1 MKTESCE
8 IKIRGMICRSCTD
21 EVSGML
27 LRTKGV
33 VKVSVRYRKAL
44 ATVSYDPALV
54 TPEELET
61 HIKALGY
68 DTGELSRA
76 ERLLDFGC
84 VLLTGLLAWLL
95 LRWGGA
101 SPEIGVAS
109 FSALFLVGLST
120 SPHCLGMCGGIL
132 LSACRGRK
140 SGKALFGAAL
150 AYNGGRTVS
159 YTALGASFGALGT
172 VLTYTLSMKSMLFT
186 MLGLV
191 VALLG
196 LNMWGLLPALPSL
209 PGEQGAACRLP
220 DKIRRQTPLLVGLLT
235 GLMPCGALYAA
246 WLCAMSSGS
255 TGKGALLMLA
265 YALGTVP
272 LMLLFALLGT
282 LLPGSWTKYL
292 RKLGAVLVT
301 SMGLKMLIGGLLLL
315 QG

>member
-8 IKIRGMICRSCTD
+8 IRIRGMICRSCTD

-33 VKVSVRYRKAL
+33 IKANVSYRKAL
-44 ATVSYDPALV
+44 ATISYDPALV
-54 TPEELET
+54 TPEELEKR
-61 HIKALGY
+61 IKSLGY
-68 DTGELSRA
+68 STGERSRA
-76 ERLLDFGC
+76 ERLLDLGC
-84 VLLTGLLAWLL
+84 VLLTGLLVWLL
-95 LRWGGA
+95 LLWGGA
-101 SPEIGVAS
+101 SPEIDGAS
-109 FSALFLVGLST
+109 FGALFLIGLST

-132 LSACRGRK
+132 LTVCHGRE
-140 SGKALFGAAL
+140 GQEAQFGAAL
-150 AYNGGRTVS
+150 GYNGGRTLS
-159 YTALGASFGALGT
+159 YTALGAAFGALGT
-172 VLTYTLSMKSMLFT
+172 VLTYTLNMKSMLFT

-209 PGEQGAACRLP
+209 PDEAGTACRLP
-220 DKIRRQTPLLVGLLT
+220 DKFRRQTPLLVGLLT

-255 TGKGALLMLA
+255 AAKGALLMLA
-265 YALGTVP
+265 YSLGTVP
-272 LMLLFALLGT
+272 LMLLFASLGA
-282 LLPGSWTKYL
+282 LLPRGWTKYL

-315 QG
+315 RG

>member
-8 IKIRGMICRSCTD
+8 IRIRGMICRSCTD

-33 VKVSVRYRKAL
+33 VKATVSYRKAL
-44 ATVSYDPALV
+44 ATISYDPALV
-54 TPEELET
+54 TPEELEKR
-61 HIKALGY
+61 IKSLGY
-68 DTGELSRA
+68 STGERSRA
-76 ERLLDFGC
+76 ERLLDLGC
-84 VLLTGLLAWLL
+84 VLLTGLLVWLL

-101 SPEIGVAS
+101 SPEIDGAS
-109 FSALFLVGLST
+109 FGALFLIGLST

-132 LSACRGRK
+132 LTVCHGRE
-140 SGKALFGAAL
+140 GQEA
-150 AYNGGRTVS
+150 
-159 YTALGASFGALGT
+159 FGALGT

-209 PGEQGAACRLP
+209 PGEQGPVCRLP
-220 DKIRRQTPLLVGLLT
+220 DKLRRQTPLLVGLLT
-235 GLMPCGALYAA
+235 GFMPCGALSAA

-265 YALGTVP
+265 FALGTVP
-272 LMLLFALLGT
+272 LMLLFASLGSLLYTFSESEGF
-282 LLPGSWTKYL
+282 
-292 RKLGAVLVT
+292 
-301 SMGLKMLIGGLLLL
+301 
-315 QG
+315 